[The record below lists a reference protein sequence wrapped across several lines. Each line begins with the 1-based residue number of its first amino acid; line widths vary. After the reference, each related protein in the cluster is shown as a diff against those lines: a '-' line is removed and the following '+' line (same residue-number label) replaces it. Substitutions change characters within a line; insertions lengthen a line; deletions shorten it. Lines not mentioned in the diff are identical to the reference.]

1 MNKVLAGLMVGAVG
15 IALATSLMAV
25 DEPSNNQEVEITEGA
40 LAGAVADSV
49 THDFVVFTTTDE
61 KGDTMR
67 VTLETDGIAE
77 LLLALAKDEDRDS
90 ERITDTLLFIL
101 KEYLCNQASARCQD
115 DDDPNNFEFCELW
128 FQHCDAT

>member
-1 MNKVLAGLMVGAVG
+1 MKKVLAGLMVGIGG

-25 DEPSNNQEVEITEGA
+25 DEATKNQEVEITDGA
-40 LAGAVADSV
+40 LAGAAADSV
-49 THDFVVFTTTDE
+49 THHFVVFTTTGK
-61 KGDTMR
+61 KGNTTR
-67 VTLETDGIAE
+67 LTLETDGIAE

-101 KEYLCNQASARCQD
+101 KEYLCNQASARCRD

-128 FQHCDAT
+128 FQHCDGT